1 MLLQFSRIEDM
12 PLKSRLIENL
22 SLQFN
27 HTPKFVIVIQSDIG
41 DLSLQFGVILETCHS
56 ILGSG

>member
-1 MLLQFSRIEDM
+1 M